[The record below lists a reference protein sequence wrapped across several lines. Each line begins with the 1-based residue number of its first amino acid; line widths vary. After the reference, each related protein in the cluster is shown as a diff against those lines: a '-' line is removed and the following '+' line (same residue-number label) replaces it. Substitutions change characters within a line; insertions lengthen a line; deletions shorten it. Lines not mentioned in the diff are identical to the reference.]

1 MARQRKTQP
10 KQRHRWQLTEALY
23 PSPRPITI
31 AVVGVGGTGSEVVS
45 NLINLHLGLQALGQ
59 PGITVTAF
67 DGDVVSEANIVRQ
80 RYTPSDLGRSKAI
93 TLCERICLA
102 YAGLDFRGVQANF
115 EDAWKPGSSCFDL
128 LISCVDTRSSRA
140 TLHNLAMGYNHPSRL
155 WLDCGNTSRTG
166 QVILGTPGITDS
178 RKHRLPNATEI
189 HPELMDTTLPD
200 DNTPSCS
207 ALAAIR
213 SQDLFVN
220 KRAALVAVDLLWEL
234 FREGSIE
241 HHGCYFDL
249 RARSE
254 APLFVPAPPPQRG
267 RRRRP
272 SAAAA

>member
-1 MARQRKTQP
+1 MARKRKAQA
-10 KQRHRWQLTEALY
+10 QERHRWQLTEALY
-23 PSPRPITI
+23 PSGRPISI

-59 PGITVTAF
+59 AGITVTAF

-80 RYTPSDLGRSKAI
+80 RYTPSDLGRSKAM

-102 YAGLDFRGVQANF
+102 YAGLDFRGVAAKF
-115 EDAWKPGSSCFDL
+115 EDAWKPSHAGFDL
-128 LISCVDTRSSRA
+128 LISCVDSRA
-140 TLHNLAMGYNHPSRL
+140 SRAQLHQIASSYNHPFKL

-166 QVILGTPGITDS
+166 QVILGTPGITDH
-178 RKHRLPNATEI
+178 RKHRLPWATEV
-189 HPELMDTTLPD
+189 HPELMDTTLPA
-200 DNTPSCS
+200 DNAPSCS
-207 ALAAIR
+207 ALEAIR

-220 KRAALVAVDLLWEL
+220 KRVALVAVDLLWEL

-254 APLFVPAPPPQRG
+254 APLFVPAPPRRRG
-267 RRRRP
+267 RRP
-272 SAAAA
+272 ANAAA